1 MKSNKKASASVL
13 LASLIIGIFG
23 IDANALTPVA
33 KATKVAVVTT
43 PTTATITWNAFAKGK
58 VTEVKIVA
66 STGSK
71 KITKTASATA
81 KSFKFTGLYPNSS
94 YAFSVYG
101 VKGKVSSAAVVVRAK
116 TKVFLWD
123 NTIFFGQPDDMM
135 IGAADQILYALPTG
149 GETNFSTTTPTIC
162 SVVKVADISY
172 LRPVAEGDCAVVASS
187 PGNSQYKPAPAVTR
201 NVSISIPMGSL
212 EKTLLWSEEFDGA
225 AGAGPSTDNWVIE
238 TGDGCPALCGWGNQE
253 SQAYAA
259 CAIKQDGNGFMKI
272 TASKLATV
280 PDCVTNT
287 SKRWTSGKFT
297 TLGKQHF
304 TYGYFEARM
313 KMPSGGGT
321 WPAFWT
327 LGTNIGTVPWPL
339 SGELDIMEY
348 AGNSPKKSTSAG
360 HYRNSSGNH
369 EYKSGSQNHT
379 TDLSSEFHTYGM
391 LWTPN
396 EVTYS
401 FNGETFFVLKKSMT
415 GLANWPFGPSAA
427 GVHPKMYL
435 ILNLAMG
442 GTYGG
447 LISTSLTKATF
458 EIDYVRYYS
467 VNGWGTAPT
476 NN

>member
-116 TKVFLWD
+116 TKVFMWD

-172 LRPVAEGDCAVVASS
+172 LRPVAEGD
-187 PGNSQYKPAPAVTR
+187 
-201 NVSISIPMGSL
+201 
-212 EKTLLWSEEFDGA
+212 
-225 AGAGPSTDNWVIE
+225 
-238 TGDGCPALCGWGNQE
+238 
-253 SQAYAA
+253 
-259 CAIKQDGNGFMKI
+259 
-272 TASKLATV
+272 
-280 PDCVTNT
+280 
-287 SKRWTSGKFT
+287 
-297 TLGKQHF
+297 
-304 TYGYFEARM
+304 
-313 KMPSGGGT
+313 
-321 WPAFWT
+321 
-327 LGTNIGTVPWPL
+327 
-339 SGELDIMEY
+339 
-348 AGNSPKKSTSAG
+348 
-360 HYRNSSGNH
+360 
-369 EYKSGSQNHT
+369 
-379 TDLSSEFHTYGM
+379 
-391 LWTPN
+391 
-396 EVTYS
+396 
-401 FNGETFFVLKKSMT
+401 
-415 GLANWPFGPSAA
+415 
-427 GVHPKMYL
+427 
-435 ILNLAMG
+435 
-442 GTYGG
+442 
-447 LISTSLTKATF
+447 
-458 EIDYVRYYS
+458 
-467 VNGWGTAPT
+467 
-476 NN
+476 